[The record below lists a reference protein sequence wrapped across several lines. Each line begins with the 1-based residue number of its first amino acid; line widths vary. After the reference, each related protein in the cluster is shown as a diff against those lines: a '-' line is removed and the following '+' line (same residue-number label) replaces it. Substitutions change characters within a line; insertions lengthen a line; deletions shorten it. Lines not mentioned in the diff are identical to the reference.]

1 MGMQENDIKKAIDG
15 ISYTEDTKE
24 RILSGISQ
32 KQMDMQS
39 IDERKAD
46 RRWGISGKMKAAA
59 VLLCLVLAIVIAN
72 AGNSSPYAAE
82 ISVYA
87 KTSEGEKEQVV
98 LAPGKSVELEQTQT
112 PVGNAYTFEVQM
124 KDDHTYCTA
133 QVYTDVE
140 SFEVYQDGDIFYCVT
155 VTGNDADAAVYD
167 VSGNDD
173 DSVMTGASEGNV
185 AMSMTIITNSPKTTR
200 MDMITDAE
208 KDENVHYVVRSDDMD
223 KDTGTIEVMIY
234 DQDGEEL
241 EKKIIQFESLN
252 DGSMT
257 CVWD

>member
-1 MGMQENDIKKAIDG
+1 MEENNIKKAVDG
-15 ISYTEDTKE
+15 ISYSEDIKE
-24 RILSGISQ
+24 RIRSGISQ
-32 KQMDMQS
+32 KHADMQS
-39 IDERKAD
+39 INERKTD
-46 RRWGISGKMKAAA
+46 RRWGISGKLKAAA
-59 VLLCLVLAIVIAN
+59 VLSCLVLAVVIAN
-72 AGNSSPYAAE
+72 VGNSSPYAAE

-167 VSGNDD
+167 ASGDD
-173 DSVMTGASEGNV
+173 DSVMIGASEGNV
-185 AMSMTIITNSPKTTR
+185 GMSMTIITNSPKTTR

-223 KDTGTIEVMIY
+223 KDTGTIEVTVY
-234 DQDGEEL
+234 TQDGEVL
-241 EKKIIQFESLN
+241 EKKVIRFERLD

-257 CVWD
+257 FVWD